1 MKHSA
6 LGTVRQV
13 ASTWREKRRSRA
25 PEALRI
31 WVGQKESKQEM
42 P

>member
-13 ASTWREKRRSRA
+13 ASTWREKRSRA

>member
-1 MKHSA
+1 MKHSVPSM
-6 LGTVRQV
+6 LRQV
-13 ASTWREKRRSRA
+13 ASTWREKRRLRA

-42 P
+42 K

>member
-6 LGTVRQV
+6 PSTVRQV
-13 ASTWREKRRSRA
+13 ASTWREKRRLRA
-25 PEALRI
+25 LEALRI

-42 P
+42 Q